1 MKEFNTYK
9 YLSEKAYNVV
19 CDTDPLHINEIT
31 DGVETIG
38 YKVTGC
44 FEYSCDTLEQLNS
57 FFESL
62 ADYFEELD
70 D

>member
-1 MKEFNTYK
+1 MKEFNAYK
-9 YLSEKAYNVV
+9 NLSEKAYDFVRV
-19 CDTDPLHINEIT
+19 TDPLKIEEKT
-31 DGVETIG
+31 DGVDVTG

-44 FEYSCDTLEQLNS
+44 FEYSCETLEQLNS

-62 ADYFEELD
+62 ADCFAELD